1 VPGRDAQPKREDS
14 TVADVMQARWG
25 VRPPL
30 AAPRLGEPG
39 WSYEEPV
46 PAECP
51 RCGKP
56 LHCLRKPY
64 ESAGKQYRYVALVCP
79 GCPAA
84 FTLPDLGFKT
94 YQDMM
99 GSARKPRA
107 RRAPQPVQGGQPK
120 SPQMDGQAG
129 LPKARLQPITADRAD
144 AYLRELLSRPRSRA
158 RGLPEVVGSP
168 GRAVARQDRR
178 LCWVKLGHPGETL
191 PEPQP
196 GVDLRVLLPDDAAF
210 DQVPGDLANRGVPAR
225 AVRYWLESEVVSS
238 VTLDGRLGPLAA
250 CCALSTLAHT
260 VGERVVTR
268 VGAAAEAA
276 RDAFD
281 LMWQEQA
288 DEGPIA
294 AEHVAA
300 GDYLPGEWLPY
311 LPFPALN
318 PAQVEAAPHVASGT
332 GHVLVVA
339 PTGAGKTIIGMM
351 AALRAVLTE
360 RRKAAWLVP
369 QRSLTG
375 ELDRELE
382 AWRRAGMRVERLSG
396 ELAIDVQRVRDAD
409 LWVATTEKFESICR
423 TGSMREALSDVGCL
437 VVDEIHLLGDPARG
451 PVLEALLARVRGAD
465 SPVRIVGLSA
475 TVANADEIA
484 GWLGARLVR
493 IGWRPSRLTWQLPL
507 IAASSD
513 RTAAESARTR
523 VATAITR
530 MITQDKGS
538 VLVFCGSKRGVR
550 ATALA
555 IATDR
560 GADTRSSDLD
570 DLDRVHDVCAAAGVG
585 LHYKDWPHKIRAE
598 QEFRDRRLD
607 VLVATTTVAAGVN
620 LPARAVIVRDTTVGL
635 NEMSVALVQQMFGR
649 AGRIGAGETDGWAF
663 LIVDENERPTWQG
676 RLVAG
681 YSVTSQ
687 IAQSLPDHVLAEM
700 VQGRISTLGE
710 AESWWVQTLAHHQG
724 HQDTSRLHEALE
736 LLVDGGYVVL
746 SGQTAGDADI
756 VATDLG
762 VLTARLMV
770 STQVGHALRTALL
783 DAPLPAGPDAAEQM
797 LITVLSALVPTLAEA
812 PVPDELRSAVA
823 RLLQAGGDLA
833 RLGSSR
839 AFTRRGL
846 ASQAPYTPGDLARV
860 TLLTVARSPRAFA
873 TPARKVAE
881 IPYASMYPILEEA
894 PHYLHW
900 IGAQGFLG
908 TIPPWCAIVAAD
920 LARRIRWR
928 RFAPRRGAGRLLWMF
943 EQMATPIHADD
954 AVPAMWRAASV
965 RGLASPDWPTG
976 ARPAQCRLDDTAY
989 TTLLRDRVTGS
1000 TLDERRDHVLINSA
1014 PGTAIAT
1021 WAGRKLARQLAGEQ
1035 TRQATLPD
1043 ADDDDA
1049 EDARGAALFTR
1060 RGDYLAT
1067 GWLSSYQQ
1075 IQGAP

>member
-1 VPGRDAQPKREDS
+1 VPGGDAQPKREDS
-14 TVADVMQARWG
+14 TVAGIMQARWG

-30 AAPRLGEPG
+30 AVPRLAEPG

-46 PAECP
+46 PAACP

-79 GCPAA
+79 DCPAA
-84 FTLPDLGFKT
+84 FTLPDLGFKA

-99 GSARKPRA
+99 RSARKPRA
-107 RRAPQPVQGGQPK
+107 KRVPRPVQPGQGGQPK
-120 SPQMDGQAG
+120 SPQTDGVAG
-129 LPKARLQPITADRAD
+129 RPKVGLQTITKHRAD
-144 AYLRELLSRPRSRA
+144 AYLRELLSRARPRA
-158 RGLPEVVGSP
+158 RGLPEAAGGP
-168 GRAVARQDRR
+168 GRSAVWQDRR
-178 LCWVKLGHPGETL
+178 LHWVKLGNPGETL

-196 GVDLRVLLPDDAAF
+196 GVELRVLIPDHATF
-210 DQVPGDLANRGVPAR
+210 DQVRQDLAKRGVPAR
-225 AVRYWLESEVVSS
+225 AIRYWLESEVVLS

-250 CCALSTLAHT
+250 CSALSTMAHT
-260 VGERVVTR
+260 VSEWSATR
-268 VGAAAEAA
+268 VGAAAAAA

-281 LMWQEQA
+281 LIWQDHAE
-288 DEGPIA
+288 DEPTV
-294 AEHVAA
+294 AEYVAA
-300 GDYLPGEWLPY
+300 GDHLPGAWLPY

-318 PAQVEAAPHVASGT
+318 PAQAEAAPHVADGT

-339 PTGAGKTIIGMM
+339 PTGAGKTVIGMM

-369 QRSLTG
+369 QRSLTD

-382 AWRRAGMRVERLSG
+382 TWRRAGMRVERLSG
-396 ELAIDVQRVRDAD
+396 EFAIDAQRVRDAD

-423 TGSMREALSDVGCL
+423 TGSVREALSDVGCL
-437 VVDEIHLLGDPARG
+437 VVDEIHLLGDLVRG

-475 TVANADEIA
+475 TVANADQIA
-484 GWLGARLVR
+484 DWLGARLVR
-493 IGWRPSRLTWQLPL
+493 IKWRPSRLTWQLPV

-530 MITQDKGS
+530 MINQDQGS

-550 ATALA
+550 ATAMA

-560 GADTRSSDLD
+560 GADTRSVDLD
-570 DLDRVHDVCAAAGVG
+570 DLDRVQEVCAAEGVG
-585 LHYKDWPHKIRAE
+585 LHYKDWPHKRQAE

-649 AGRIGAGETDGWAF
+649 AGRISAGENDGWAF
-663 LIVDENERPTWQG
+663 LIVDENERPIWQE

-681 YSVTSQ
+681 YSVISK
-687 IAQSLPDHVLAEM
+687 IAESLPDHVLAEM
-700 VQGRISTLGE
+700 IQGRISTLGE

-724 HQDTSRLHEALE
+724 HQDTALLHEALD
-736 LLVDGGYVVL
+736 LLVQGGYIVQ
-746 SGQTAGDADI
+746 SSQKAGDADI

-770 STQVGHALRTALL
+770 STQVGQAVRAALL

-797 LITVLSALVPTLAEA
+797 LISALSALVPKLAEA
-812 PVPDELRSAVA
+812 PVPDEQRSAVA

-839 AFTRRGL
+839 AFTRKGL
-846 ASQAPYTPGDLARV
+846 ASQAPYVPGDLARA
-860 TLLTVARSPRAFA
+860 TLLTAARSPHAFA
-873 TPARKVAE
+873 TPARKVAD

-894 PHYLHW
+894 PHYLQW

-920 LARRIRWR
+920 LARRVRWR
-928 RFAPRRGAGRLLWMF
+928 RCAPRRGAGRLLWMF
-943 EQMATPIHADD
+943 EQMATAIHADTV
-954 AVPAMWRAASV
+954 VPAMWQAASA
-965 RGLASPDWPTG
+965 RGLVSPDWPPG
-976 ARPAQCRLDDTAY
+976 ARPAQCQLDDSAY
-989 TTLLRDRVTGS
+989 TTLLRDRATGS
-1000 TLDERRDHVLINSA
+1000 MLEDRRDHVLVSST
-1014 PGTAIAT
+1014 PGAAIAT
-1021 WAGRKLARQLAGEQ
+1021 WAGRRFAHQLAREQ
-1035 TRQATLPD
+1035 TWQATFPD
-1043 ADDDDA
+1043 ADEDDA
-1049 EDARGAALFTR
+1049 DDGCGAALFTR
-1060 RGDYLAT
+1060 RGDHLAT
-1067 GWLSSYQQ
+1067 GWLANYQH
-1075 IQGAP
+1075 IQ